1 MKKVL
6 SGRAPSQAALIL
18 EPRIGSPLLPATI
31 IPPHRLYIYCQ
42 GCDRGVWD
50 ICIVTYVEVYYP
62 ALQTQNV
69 RRCKILSWCS
79 QKWSERCWE
88 ILKPNKFCRT
98 ARCEVCCARKST
110 GLIYNVWGRRF
121 SWTYGVCVSIMRPL
135 EYNSY
140 RHKLPRGGVRPTH
153 ALPKQYIRSKNA
165 AQTDD
170 RIVYLVN
177 CISAHLVGYTLHCA
191 MQRKFMYSRVRLVEQ
206 SGLHWVALHWRRRW
220 FVYTLSAHHFL
231 SPSHPSRFIHYL
243 LSISLQNILYLNC
256 GGTIQGMTRS

>member
-1 MKKVL
+1 MYRDLCWGVLTTLLFRHKMWEGVRFCHGAAKKW
-6 SGRAPSQAALIL
+6 I
-18 EPRIGSPLLPATI
+18 
-31 IPPHRLYIYCQ
+31 
-42 GCDRGVWD
+42 
-50 ICIVTYVEVYYP
+50 
-62 ALQTQNV
+62 
-69 RRCKILSWCS
+69 
-79 QKWSERCWE
+79 ERCWE

-98 ARCEVCCARKST
+98 ARCEVCSARKST

-191 MQRKFMYSRVRLVEQ
+191 MQRKFMYSGVRPVEQ
-206 SGLHWVALHWRRRW
+206 SGLHCIGGGDD
-220 FVYTLSAHHFL
+220 S
-231 SPSHPSRFIHYL
+231 SIHYL
-243 LSISLQNILYLNC
+243 LTISCPRPIPAVLYIICSVFLCKIYFTWTVGAPSRVWHVARDPSGLLTSSFTPNRRWSHVTHTPHPWLLASAMTQCNVCHNISAV
-256 GGTIQGMTRS
+256 Q